1 MLSLNHNCWHGRL
14 SSTTTKGKH
23 SQNCSYE
30 PLQSSY
36 KINVNHN
43 NNNRRQQLFDN
54 VPTTT
59 WVSISWFKSPKRCIK
74 TCKER
79 LWVRHLKLKKKK
91 KNLHVSHY
99 STGFGYQDIQ
109 ILRPAPICI
118 QLLMT
123 DFSQLLTPKPD
134 LHPTEYFHVLSVF
147 NRVTAP
153 CSALSLNKS

>member
-1 MLSLNHNCWHGRL
+1 M
-14 SSTTTKGKH
+14 
-23 SQNCSYE
+23 
-30 PLQSSY
+30 Y
-36 KINVNHN
+36 KNMQ
-43 NNNRRQQLFDN
+43 R
-54 VPTTT
+54 
-59 WVSISWFKSPKRCIK
+59 K
-74 TCKER
+74 TMSET
-79 LWVRHLKLKKKK
+79 LEIEKKKK
-91 KNLHVSHY
+91 KLHVSHY

-109 ILRPAPICI
+109 ILRPTPICI